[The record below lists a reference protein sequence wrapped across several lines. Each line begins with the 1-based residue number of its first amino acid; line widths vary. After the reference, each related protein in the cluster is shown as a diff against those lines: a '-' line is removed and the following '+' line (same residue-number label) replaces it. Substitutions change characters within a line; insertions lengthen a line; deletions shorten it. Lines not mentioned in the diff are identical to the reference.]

1 VSRRHRRLV
10 SAQVGGLSYDVLMV
24 FLKRPRAGEVKTR
37 LAARVGVEVAA
48 QFYRVLADEEIR
60 RTAPAAGEYTRLFF
74 FAPAEAEAEIAR
86 WLPGETL
93 LPQRG
98 PDLGTRMAQAFADAF
113 ARGAQ
118 RVAIVGT
125 DVPWVS
131 RDAVL
136 VALAALDR
144 ADLVLGPS
152 DDGGY
157 YLLAT
162 ARPRPQLFEGVV
174 WGSASVLATTLQKAE
189 ALNLRVRQLARL
201 PDIDTL
207 DDVHRAWEQLRPLL
221 AAHPK
226 LLQSL
231 APS

>member
-1 VSRRHRRLV
+1 LSRDTLI
-10 SAQVGGLSYDVLMV
+10 V

-37 LAARVGVEVAA
+37 LAVAVGAEAAAR
-48 QFYRVLADEEIR
+48 FYRVLADEEIR
-60 RTAPAAGEYTRLFF
+60 RTAPAAGEYRRLFF
-74 FAPAEAEAEIAR
+74 FAPVEATAEIAG

-98 PDLGTRMAQAFADAF
+98 LDLGARMAQAFTESF

-118 RVAIVGT
+118 RVAIIGT

-131 RDAVL
+131 RDTVL
-136 VALAALDR
+136 EALAALDR
-144 ADLVLGPS
+144 ADVVLGPS

-162 ARPRPQLFEGVV
+162 ARARPEMFEGIA
-174 WGSASVLATTLQKAE
+174 WGSASVLAATLQKAE
-189 ALNLRVRQLARL
+189 ALNLRVRQLASL

-207 DDVHRAWEQLRPLL
+207 EDVHAAWSQLKPLL
-221 AAHPK
+221 MAHPD

-231 APS
+231 TPS